1 MPREPC
7 LPDQA
12 KVKVGALVLVW
23 LALAGAAA
31 ALAAEAP
38 RTQRV
43 VAGPQFA
50 ASGSH
55 QFFFGADYRKL
66 WTTPVEVEVLDLHA
80 EAGGLTP
87 VRRVGGQ
94 QTKGLALRGAD
105 GRNYTFRG
113 LDKDATEL
121 IEKELRGTIVERTV
135 QDQMAAQ
142 HPASEVIARVILDA
156 AGIPCPPWRLVVMPD
171 DPALGDFQHAFAGAI
186 GVFAEYP
193 SAKSETTPAFRGATE
208 IIDHAALYEKLEA
221 GHDHIDAQAL
231 LRARLID
238 IFMDDWDRHRKQWRW
253 AKFPGSAVWE
263 PIPEDRDQAF
273 CRYEGLVLSIARG
286 TDPRFQN
293 FGPRYPKMVGL
304 TYNGSEQDRPLL
316 AGLSHEDYTRA
327 AKSLEDALTDAVLQ
341 RAVDA
346 MPPEWRAIDGPRLL
360 ADLKGRR
367 DTLSTAA
374 DKFYEHLAARV
385 DVYLTDR
392 PERVVAKRSGR
403 GDMELTVT
411 PLDGDG
417 PAETSFRR
425 VFHSETQDVRIYAR
439 GGNDVVE
446 VTGEGSPHVRMMGG
460 AGDDLLEASGGNAK
474 LADSEGHDRAVGA
487 PVDSNVYEPPPPP
500 KNAPWIPP
508 RDWGAKTFTV
518 PWLGYGSDM
527 GAFIGWGVERIAY
540 GFRKDPYAS
549 RQLLRAG
556 WAFGEEKPKAEYF
569 GEFRRE
575 NHSSYWAFHGF
586 ASGVETLHYYGYGN
600 QTRTTE
606 EADFFKVKANQY
618 LVNPSFDIP
627 LGKGT
632 KLSVG
637 PLAKL
642 TESDTDATQFIN
654 VQKPYGTGSFGEVG
668 VHSILSYDTRDSL
681 LFTRKGAFLA
691 ARGSVFPP
699 VWDVERTFGEVNGNA
714 DFFAS
719 AGHWLTLA
727 LRGGG
732 KKVFGDYPYMEAAS
746 VGGGGLGTPALEEP
760 DYTVRGYRS
769 RRFLGDASAFGNAE
783 VRLTVSSITLILP
796 AHWGVLGFVDAG
808 RVWLKGE
815 DSDKWHSGYGGGI
828 WVSLLNYRST
838 FSTGV
843 AHSVEGNRFFVHAGF
858 TF

>member
-1 MPREPC
+1 MRIS
-7 LPDQA
+7 A
-12 KVKVGALVLVW
+12 GALGVAW
-23 LALAGAAA
+23 LTSAGASA

-43 VAGPQFA
+43 VAGPQYA
-50 ASGSH
+50 ASGTH

-94 QTKGLALRGAD
+94 QTKGLALKGAD
-105 GRNYTFRG
+105 GRDYTFRG

-121 IEKELRGTIVERTV
+121 IEQELRGTILERTV

-156 AGIPCPPWRLVVMPD
+156 AGIPCPPWRLVVLPD
-171 DPALGDFQHAFAGAI
+171 DPALGEFQEAFAGAI
-186 GVFAEYP
+186 GMFAEYP
-193 SAKSETTPAFRGATE
+193 SARSETTPGFRGATE

-221 GHDHIDAQAL
+221 GHDRVDAQAL
-231 LRARLID
+231 LRARLVD

-253 AKFPGSAVWE
+253 ARFPGSPLWQ

-273 CRYEGLVLSIARG
+273 CRYEGLVLRMARG

-293 FGPRYPKMVGL
+293 FGPQYPKMVGL
-304 TYNGSEQDRPLL
+304 TYNGWEQDRRLL
-316 AGLSHEDYTRA
+316 AGLGHEDFAGA
-327 AKSLEDALTDAVLQ
+327 AKSLRDALTDAMLQ

-346 MPPEWRAIDGPRLL
+346 MPAEWRAIDAPRLL

-367 DTLSTAA
+367 DALPEAA
-374 DKFYEHLAARV
+374 DKFYEHLAGRV

-392 PERVVAKRSGR
+392 PERVVAKRSGK

-411 PLDGDG
+411 VLDGDG
-417 PAETSFRR
+417 KPAETSFRR
-425 VFHSETQDVRIYAR
+425 VFHAETRDVRIYAL
-439 GGNDVVE
+439 GGNDVVQ
-446 VTGEGSPHVRMMGG
+446 VAGEGSPHVRLIGG
-460 AGDDLLEASGGNAK
+460 SGDDLLEASGGNAK
-474 LADSEGHDRAVGA
+474 LADTEGRNRALGAALDRHPYV
-487 PVDSNVYEPPPPP
+487 PPPPP

-508 RDWGAKTFTV
+508 RDWGTKTVTV

-527 GAFIGWGVERIAY
+527 GVFIGWGVEHRRF
-540 GFRKDPYAS
+540 GVRKDPHAS

-569 GEFRRE
+569 GDFRRE
-575 NHSSYWAFHGF
+575 NRSSYWGFHGF
-586 ASGVETLHYYGYGN
+586 ASGVETLHYYGFGN
-600 QTRTTE
+600 ETRTTE

-618 LVNPSFDIP
+618 LVNPSFNLQ
-627 LGKGT
+627 LGKRAT
-632 KLSVG
+632 LSLG

-642 TESDTDATQFIN
+642 TESDTDAVEFIN
-654 VQKPYGTGSFGEVG
+654 VDRPYGTGSFGEVG
-668 VHSILSYDTRDSL
+668 VHGILSYDTRNSL
-681 LFTRKGAFLA
+681 AFTRHGMFLA
-691 ARGSVFPP
+691 ARATVFPA

-714 DFFAS
+714 DLFAS
-719 AGHWLTLA
+719 TGRWLTLA

-746 VGGGGLGTPALEEP
+746 VGGGGLGTAALEEP
-760 DYTVRGYRS
+760 EYTVRGYRA
-769 RRFLGDASAFGNAE
+769 RRFLGDASAYGNAE
-783 VRLTVSSITLILP
+783 LRLTVSRITLVLP

-815 DSDKWHSGYGGGI
+815 DSGKWHSGYGGGI
-828 WVSLLNYRST
+828 WISLMNYRNT
-838 FSTGV
+838 VSTGF
-843 AHSVEGNRFFVHAGF
+843 ARSVEGNRFFFHGGF